1 MAAIDEPAI
10 LLTCMSHQQRRWM
23 KPWGLH
29 GVGHWWRVRHNG
41 LLIGEKTGADARVV
55 RLFALFHD
63 AFREDDGYD
72 EAHGVRAAD
81 WLLAVRSGDEPVD
94 DPACEASRVA
104 IGALD
109 DASFARLET
118 ACRLHT
124 TARFHEDPTVATC
137 FVADRLD
144 LSRVGVM
151 PDRRYMPVA
160 PSIVSDEVI
169 AAAVRRSGRELH
181 PEMAAELERN
191 WGVRPGV

>member
-1 MAAIDEPAI
+1 
-10 LLTCMSHQQRRWM
+10 M
-23 KPWGLH
+23 KPWGIH

-41 LLIGEKTGADARVV
+41 LLIAEKTGADARVL

-81 WLLAVRSGDEPVD
+81 WLVAVRSGEELVA
-94 DPACEASRVA
+94 DPACTATRAA

-109 DASFARLET
+109 DASFARLES

-124 TARFHEDPTVATC
+124 TARVHEDPTVATC

-151 PDRRYMPVA
+151 PDRRYMPVSA
-160 PSIVSDEVI
+160 EIVSDEVI

-181 PEMAAELERN
+181 AELAVELERC
-191 WGVRPGV
+191 WGVRVGE

>member
-1 MAAIDEPAI
+1 VIDERAI
-10 LLTCMSHQQRRWM
+10 LVTCMSHQQRRSM
-23 KPWGLH
+23 EAWGLH

-41 LLIGEKTGADARVV
+41 LLIAAQTGADERVV
-55 RLFALFHD
+55 RMFSLFHD

-81 WLLAVRSGDEPVD
+81 WLLAVRSGDESVH
-94 DPACEASRVA
+94 DPACVASRVA
-104 IGALD
+104 IGSLD

-151 PDRRYMPVA
+151 PDRRYLPVA

-181 PEMAAELERN
+181 AELAVELERS

>member
-1 MAAIDEPAI
+1 VIDERAI
-10 LLTCMSHQQRRWM
+10 LVTCMSHQQRRSM
-23 KPWGLH
+23 EAWGLH

-41 LLIGEKTGADARVV
+41 LLIAAQTGADERVV
-55 RLFALFHD
+55 RLFSLFHD

-81 WLLAVRSGDEPVD
+81 WLLAVRSGDESVH
-94 DPACEASRVA
+94 DPACVASRVA
-104 IGALD
+104 IGSLD

-151 PDRRYMPVA
+151 PDRRYLPVA

-181 PEMAAELERN
+181 AELAVELERS

>member
-1 MAAIDEPAI
+1 VIDERAI
-10 LLTCMSHQQRRWM
+10 LVTCMSHQQRRSM
-23 KPWGLH
+23 EAWGLH

-41 LLIGEKTGADARVV
+41 LLIAAQTGADERVV
-55 RLFALFHD
+55 RLFSLFHD

-81 WLLAVRSGDEPVD
+81 WLLAVRSGDESVH
-94 DPACEASRVA
+94 DPACAASRGA
-104 IGALD
+104 IGSLD

-151 PDRRYMPVA
+151 PDRRYLPVA
-160 PSIVSDEVI
+160 QEVVTDEIIV
-169 AAAVRRSGRELH
+169 AAVNRSSVVMPGDLVEA
-181 PEMAAELERN
+181 MERA
-191 WGVRPGV
+191 WGVRPGGA